1 MIPKY
6 RVWCKNK
13 NEWEKDTCYIQQDGL
28 LYQRAC
34 GSERLIPLLEKNHVI
49 TFSTGFHDE
58 QGRNIFIGDFTELI
72 VDGEK
77 RIFEVKNKQVTRQV
91 KSHPS
96 FIDDYAKVTLEAVVF
111 VWKGFELFPCV
122 DNAGII
128 DTSKMRIV
136 GNIFETPELQKLH

>member
-1 MIPKY
+1 MIPRY
-6 RVWCKNK
+6 RVWDGQDNK
-13 NEWEKDTCYIQQDGL
+13 MRIVEVLAFPSPSEVNVIIDGEAWAL
-28 LYQRAC
+28 GPDLVLMQ
-34 GSERLIPLLEKNHVI
+34 
-49 TFSTGFHDE
+49 STGFQDDQDH
-58 QGRNIFIGDFTELI
+58 NIFIGDFTELI

-77 RIFEVKNKQVTRQV
+77 RIFEVKNKQVIRKV

-96 FIDDYAKVTLEAVVF
+96 FIDEYAKVVLDAVVF

-136 GNIFETPELQKLH
+136 GNIFETPELQKLR